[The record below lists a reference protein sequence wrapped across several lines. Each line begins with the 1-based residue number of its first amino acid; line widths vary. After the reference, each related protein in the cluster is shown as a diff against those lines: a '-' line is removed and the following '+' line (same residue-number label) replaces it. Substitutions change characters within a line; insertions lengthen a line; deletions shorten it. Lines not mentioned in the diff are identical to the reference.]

1 MPTHRNLSQSSRQA
15 LKSFRMFELE
25 ESDFGTWYC
34 KVQVGSSVCYL
45 GSEIEPFEFP
55 TIDDA
60 LSFFKRENKRVLE
73 VVCKTV

>member
-1 MPTHRNLSQSSRQA
+1 
-15 LKSFRMFELE
+15 MFELE